1 MTGKW
6 RLFAAAG
13 LAATVAYT
21 ANLSP
26 ALNAVCLLA
35 VAAGTVW
42 ACFAGPRRHHAEP
55 RTAWSLLGAA
65 VLFCLVGVLL
75 RPVVT
80 NLPGLVTLLADCATI
95 TGYAALCAF
104 LLAMLRQRRS
114 LEWHAVL
121 DGLIVCLAGAL
132 AAGLL
137 LAAPAAAVSDRPLL
151 VSVVAGLYP
160 LFDIVVL
167 LLLIN
172 LTFTATTWPGS
183 LIALLCAMFAMFV
196 GDMAYAVVG
205 ASGVTYVSPLFDAP
219 YLLGFVLVG
228 VAALHPSVLLLGQA
242 SRPPV
247 QAWSWPRIALLA
259 PALAVPFVLLVA
271 LPEMSR
277 GRRAGIAMVGVLM
290 IALLLLRAVTAVQ
303 AQAAAQRRAEHQALH
318 DALTGL
324 PNRYLIGDE
333 VARMLRRLAPGDPRR
348 VWVLLLDLDGFK
360 LVNDGWG
367 HDTGDRLVIEV
378 GRRLRAG
385 APVPVPVAALGGDEF
400 MLATL
405 GDREQA
411 MALAGL
417 VRECFGHP
425 FQVRGTELT
434 ITCSTGIASA
444 GGESGPP
451 EVVAEALMRDADT
464 AMYRAKAEGP
474 GGFTVFD
481 AAMHDQVR
489 ERIDLEVAL
498 RKALDEGQLSV
509 AYQPIVELASGRP
522 TGAEALVRW
531 VHPERGQVSP
541 ATFIPIAEDAG
552 LIGAIGAWVRQEA
565 LRQLGS
571 WRETGTVGDTFYLSV
586 NVSGRQL
593 TDARLPMDMTS
604 EMRRYGVP
612 PRCVAVEMTESVL
625 VDSTGVAGR
634 VLFELRELGCQV
646 LIDDFGTGFSALGYL
661 RRFPATGIKI
671 DRSFVTGLG
680 LDPSDDEI
688 VRAVVA
694 MCHALGL
701 TVIAEGV
708 ETRVQRDALAAVG
721 VTRGQGWLWGPA
733 VPPDEFARHW
743 HADGASGLAE
753 QQRRDHAC

>member
-26 ALNAVCLLA
+26 VLNAACLVL
-35 VAAGTVW
+35 VGAGTVW
-42 ACFAGPRRHHAEP
+42 ACFAGPRRHRAEP
-55 RTAWSLLGAA
+55 RTAWSLLGVA
-65 VLFCLVGVLL
+65 VLFCLAGILL
-75 RPVVT
+75 RPVVHD
-80 NLPGLVTLLADCATI
+80 LPGLLPLLADGATI
-95 TGYAALCAF
+95 TGYAALAAF
-104 LLAMLRQRRS
+104 LFAMLRRRRS

-160 LFDIVVL
+160 LFDVILL

-172 LTFTATTWPGS
+172 LTFTTTTWPGG
-183 LIALLCAMFAMFV
+183 LIALMFAMFSMFV
-196 GDMAYAVVG
+196 GDTAYAVVG
-205 ASGVTYVSPLFDAP
+205 AAGVTYASPLFDAP
-219 YLLGFVLVG
+219 FLIGFVLVG
-228 VAALHPSVLLLGQA
+228 VAALHPSVPLLGQA

-247 QAWSWPRIALLA
+247 QAWSWRRIALLV
-259 PALAVPFVLLVA
+259 PAFAVPFGLLVA

-277 GRRAGIAMVGVLM
+277 GRRVGIALVGVLM
-290 IALLLLRAVTAVQ
+290 VALLLVRAVTAVR
-303 AQAAAQRRAEHQALH
+303 AQAAAQRRAEHQAMH

-324 PNRYLIGDE
+324 PNRYMIGEE
-333 VARMLRRLAPGDPRR
+333 VARMLRRLPAGDPRR

-367 HDTGDRLVIEV
+367 HDTGDQLLIEV

-385 APVPVPVAALGGDEF
+385 APVAAPVAAVGGDGF

-411 MALAGL
+411 MTLAGL
-417 VRECFGHP
+417 VREVFGHP
-425 FQVRGTELT
+425 FAVRGGELT

-444 GGESGPP
+444 GGESGR
-451 EVVAEALMRDADT
+451 VEALMRDAET
-464 AMYRAKAEGP
+464 AMYRAKSEGP

-498 RKALDEGQLSV
+498 RKALEEGQLSV
-509 AYQPIVELASGRP
+509 AYQPIVEMGSGVP
-522 TGAEALVRW
+522 AGAEALVRW
-531 VHPERGQVSP
+531 AHPERGAISP

-552 LIGAIGAWVRQEA
+552 LIGAIGDRVRQEA
-565 LRQLGS
+565 LRQLGA
-571 WRETGTVGDTFYLSV
+571 WREAGIVGDDFYLSV

-593 TDARLPMDMTS
+593 TDPRLPHDVAS
-604 EMRRYGVP
+604 ELRRYGVP
-612 PRCVAVEMTESVL
+612 ARCVAVEMTESVL
-625 VDSTGVAGR
+625 VDSAGVAGR
-634 VLFELRELGCQV
+634 VLFELREMGCQV

-680 LDPSDDEI
+680 VNPGDDEI

-694 MCHALGL
+694 MCHALEL
-701 TVIAEGV
+701 SVIAEGV
-708 ETRVQRDALAAVG
+708 ETRLQRDTLAAVG
-721 VTRGQGWLWGPA
+721 VAKGQGWLWGPA
-733 VPPDEFARHW
+733 VPPDDFARHW
-743 HADGASGLAE
+743 HTNRAAALPE
-753 QQRRDHAC
+753 RPRRDHAC